1 MVQVI
6 MKANQNQLKQDI
18 LETPGW
24 LFQVRQLSNLERGNH
39 GFVLAELARGSLAAI
54 GKQVT
59 VVRGALQSVYEDIEH
74 LGLLMLGELR
84 EVVGSQH
91 LPHSV
96 GVGH

>member
-1 MVQVI
+1 MVKVI
-6 MKANQNQLKQDI
+6 IKANQNQLEQDI
-18 LETPGW
+18 LETTSR
-24 LFQVRQLSNLERGNH
+24 FFKVRQLSSLERGNH

-54 GKQVT
+54 SKQVS
-59 VVRGALQSVYEDIEH
+59 VVRRTFQSVHEDIEH

-84 EVVGSQH
+84 EMVGSQH

>member
-1 MVQVI
+1 MVKVI
-6 MKANQNQLKQDI
+6 IKANQNQLEQDI
-18 LETPGW
+18 LETTSR
-24 LFQVRQLSNLERGNH
+24 FFKVRQLSSLERGNH

-54 GKQVT
+54 SKQVT
-59 VVRGALQSVYEDIEH
+59 VVRGTLQSVHEDIEH

-84 EVVGSQH
+84 EMVGSQH